1 MRRWLAPLAF
11 CLLLAGPLAHE
22 AAATGMDPGLMTS
35 MFEQSQ
41 KEKKGLTVFLPGH
54 TLAIVVTAVHGSDT
68 VEGRNQEYQRVVIR
82 VDEILALAF
91 Q

>member
-1 MRRWLAPLAF
+1 MRRRLALLAF
-11 CLLLAGPLAHE
+11 CLLLSGPLSQ
-22 AAATGMDPGLMTS
+22 AASAEGMDPAVMTA

-54 TLAIVVTAVHGSDT
+54 TLAIVVSAVHGTDS

-82 VDEILALAF
+82 IDEILALAF

>member
-1 MRRWLAPLAF
+1 MRRWLVPLAF
-11 CLLLAGPLAHE
+11 CLLLLADPLSQAS
-22 AAATGMDPGLMTS
+22 AAGMDPAVMTA

-54 TLAIVVTAVHGSDT
+54 TLAIVVTAVHGTDS

-82 VDEILALAF
+82 VDQILALAF

>member
-11 CLLLAGPLAHE
+11 CLLLAGPLAY
-22 AAATGMDPGLMTS
+22 AAAAAGMDPAVMKA

-68 VEGRNQEYQRVVIR
+68 VEGRNQQYERVVIR
-82 VDEILALAF
+82 VDQILALAF

>member
-11 CLLLAGPLAHE
+11 CVLLAGPLPQ
-22 AAATGMDPGLMTS
+22 AAAAAGMDPGLMS
-35 MFEQSQ
+35 AMFEQSRN
-41 KEKKGLTVFLPGH
+41 EKKGLTVFLPGH

-68 VEGRNQEYQRVVIR
+68 VEGRNQQYERVVIR
-82 VDEILALAF
+82 VDQILALAF

>member
-11 CLLLAGPLAHE
+11 CLLLAGPLAG
-22 AAATGMDPGLMTS
+22 AAAAAGMDPAVMTAL
-35 MFEQSQ
+35 FEQSQ

-54 TLAIVVTAVHGSDT
+54 TLAIVVTAVHGTDT
-68 VEGRNQEYQRVVIR
+68 VEGRNQQYERVVIR
-82 VDEILALAF
+82 VDQILALAL

>member
-1 MRRWLAPLAF
+1 MRRWLVPLAF
-11 CLLLAGPLAHE
+11 CLLLAGPLSH
-22 AAATGMDPGLMTS
+22 AASAAGMDPAVMTA

-54 TLAIVVTAVHGSDT
+54 TLAIVVTAVHGTES

-82 VDEILALAF
+82 VDQILALAF